1 MSMGPQTLDE
11 LCGFRQPESGVLMK
25 ILIVEDEIKTG
36 AYLCK
41 GLSENGF
48 VVDLAD
54 NGTEGLELA
63 NSGDHDLLILDI
75 MLPGTDGL
83 SILESVRRAKLETP
97 VLILTARD
105 AISDRVKGLDLG
117 ADDYLVKP
125 FAFSELLA
133 RIRSLLRR
141 GRVLHDDVLRV
152 ADLEVDLA
160 HHSVIRGGHHIRLT
174 PKEFSL
180 LALLAGHAGEL
191 QSRTLI
197 AEKVWNMNFDSVTN
211 VVDVAVSRLRRK
223 IDDPFEKKL
232 IHSVRGMGYVL
243 DEE

>member
-1 MSMGPQTLDE
+1 
-11 LCGFRQPESGVLMK
+11 MK
-25 ILIVEDEIKTG
+25 ILVVEDEVKTG
-36 AYLCK
+36 AYLRK

-54 NGTEGLELA
+54 NGSEGLDLA
-63 NSGDHDLLILDI
+63 NSGDHDLLVLDI
-75 MLPGTDGL
+75 MLPGIDGL
-83 SILESVRRAKLETP
+83 SILGSVRRAKLQMP

-105 AISDRVKGLDLG
+105 AIADRVKGLDLG

-141 GRVLHDDVLRV
+141 GRMLHEDVLHI
-152 ADLEVDLA
+152 ADLEVDLT
-160 HHSVIRGGHHIRLT
+160 HHRVSRGGQCIRLT

-180 LALLAGHAGEL
+180 LAFLAAHAGEL

-197 AEKVWNMNFDSVTN
+197 AERVWNMNFDSVTN
-211 VVDVAVSRLRRK
+211 VVDVAISRLRRK
-223 IDDPFEKKL
+223 VDDPFDTKL

-243 DEE
+243 EEE

>member
-1 MSMGPQTLDE
+1 ME
-11 LCGFRQPESGVLMK
+11 LQLRHDVCRFRQFQFGLPMK
-25 ILIVEDEIKTG
+25 ILIVEDEVKTG
-36 AYLCK
+36 AYLGK

-54 NGTEGLELA
+54 NGTEGLDLA
-63 NSGDHDLLILDI
+63 ISGDHDLLILDI

-83 SILESVRRAKLETP
+83 TILDNVRRARLQMP

-105 AISDRVKGLDLG
+105 TIADRVKGLDLG

-141 GRVLHDDVLRV
+141 GRLVHEDVLRI
-152 ADLEVDLA
+152 ADLEVDLV
-160 HHSVIRGGHHIRLT
+160 HHSVSRRGHRIRLT

-180 LALLAGHAGEL
+180 LALLARHAGEL

-197 AEKVWNMNFDSVTN
+197 AEQVWNMNFDSVTN
-211 VVDVAVSRLRRK
+211 VVDVAISRLRRK
-223 IDDPFEKKL
+223 IDDPFDKKL

-243 DEE
+243 EEE

>member
-1 MSMGPQTLDE
+1 
-11 LCGFRQPESGVLMK
+11 MK
-25 ILIVEDEIKTG
+25 ILVVEDEVKTR
-36 AYLCK
+36 AYLGK

-54 NGTEGLELA
+54 NGTEGLDLA
-63 NSGDHDLLILDI
+63 TSGDHDLLILDI

-83 SILESVRRAKLETP
+83 SILDCVRRARLQTP

-105 AISDRVKGLDLG
+105 AITDRVKGLDLG

-141 GRVLHDDVLRV
+141 GRIVHEDVLRI

-160 HHSVIRGGHHIRLT
+160 HHRVSRGGHSIRLT

-180 LALLAGHAGEL
+180 LALLARHAGEL

-211 VVDVAVSRLRRK
+211 VVDVAISRLRRK
-223 IDDPFEKKL
+223 IDDPFDKKL

-243 DEE
+243 EEE